1 MAASVIIPNGADFTA
16 EYPLNGTVENLI
28 GRGSECQIQIDDL
41 RASCVHAKFVF
52 SDGLW
57 MIIDSGSRNGTLVNR
72 SKTDSAVLSD
82 GDAIRIGDTGL
93 VFHASTLHEQETC
106 EQINREIPISEE
118 IEEIPQDSGRRSF
131 GGVALESRKQARRSR
146 DLSDLHEVS
155 LLTNTIA
162 TKEELVEVSLSIL
175 ANHTNATLAAFLLPN
190 GFGELDV
197 AGLKT
202 TDKSIRLEIS
212 DWLTQA
218 VLGRMRAVWLQQE
231 RIALTQDHVHGAAD
245 AICVPICVPIV
256 GVNRAVGALH
266 LYHSK
271 RRFQRH
277 DVDFAVAL
285 CGTLSIAMSRI
296 VANQDTRR
304 KLDRLQ
310 VKNSDFDELLGE
322 CKPIIELKNR
332 ISKIAKASGCVLIQG
347 ESGSGKELVAK
358 AVHHNSVRESRPM
371 LSVNCAAIPDE
382 LMESQLFGHVKG
394 AFTGA
399 DRDHLGWFQKS
410 HEGTF
415 FLDEVGELNLSGQA
429 KLLRVLEGH
438 PFLPVGGTKEIK
450 VDVRVIAATNRDLR
464 EFVEQKRFR
473 EDLYYRLSVF
483 QLVVPP
489 LRVRE
494 DDIDLLA
501 DFFFEHFKKQSGR
514 RTLEIGP
521 EARQLM
527 RNYPWRGN
535 VRQLRNVMESAVVLA
550 EGQEIRPEDLALHE
564 FRWHGSDSDA
574 SSEGTN
580 GSHNPCRTSTPNSNG
595 STPEELLER
604 FDTLN
609 VEVWEQRLIQAAL
622 KKTQGNIP
630 FAAEMIGMSRA
641 TMYRK
646 IERVPNSKLINPMK
660 ASLTTR

>member
-1 MAASVIIPNGADFTA
+1 MEASVIIPRGADSTA
-16 EYPLNGTVENLI
+16 EYPLDRTFENLI

-41 RASCVHAKFVF
+41 RASRVHAKFVF
-52 SDGLW
+52 SEGLW

-82 GDAIRIGDTGL
+82 GDAIRIGDTRL
-93 VFHASTLHEQETC
+93 IFHASTLHEQETC

-131 GGVALESRKQARRSR
+131 GGVALESLKQARRSR
-146 DLSDLHEVS
+146 DLSDLHEFS

-162 TKEELVEVSLSIL
+162 TEEELVEVSLSIL
-175 ANHTNATLAAFLLPN
+175 ANRTKATSVAILLPN
-190 GFGELDV
+190 GFGEFDV
-197 AGLKT
+197 ASLKT

-212 DWLTQA
+212 DRLTQT
-218 VLGRMRAVWLQQE
+218 VVGRMRAVWLQQE
-231 RIALTQDHVHGAAD
+231 WIALAQDHVHGAAD
-245 AICVPICVPIV
+245 AICVPVV
-256 GVNRAVGALH
+256 VENRAVGALH
-266 LYHSK
+266 LYRGK
-271 RRFQRH
+271 RRFQHH
-277 DVDFAVAL
+277 DFDFAVAL

-296 VANQDTRR
+296 VANQGTRR
-304 KLDRLQ
+304 KLDRLP
-310 VKNSDFDELLGE
+310 VKSADFEELLGE

-332 ISKIAKASGCVLIQG
+332 ICRIAKALGCVLIQG

-382 LMESQLFGHVKG
+382 LIESQLFGHVKG

-399 DRDHLGWFQKS
+399 DRDHVGWFQKS

-415 FLDEVGELNLSGQA
+415 FLDEVGELNLGAQA

-438 PFLPVGGTKEIK
+438 PFLPVGGTTEIK

-494 DDIDLLA
+494 GDIDLLA

-514 RTLEIGP
+514 QTLKIGP
-521 EARQLM
+521 EARQLI
-527 RNYPWRGN
+527 RNYPWPGN
-535 VRQLRNVMESAVVLA
+535 VRQLRNVMDSAVVLA

-564 FRWHGSDSDA
+564 VHRRGSDSDA

-580 GSHNPCRTSTPNSNG
+580 GSPNPSRTSTPNSNG

-641 TMYRK
+641 SLYRK
-646 IERVPNSKLINPMK
+646 IERVPNSKLINP
-660 ASLTTR
+660 

>member
-1 MAASVIIPNGADFTA
+1 MVTSVMISIGVDSTA
-16 EYPLNGTVENLI
+16 EYPLNETVENLI
-28 GRGSECQIQIDDL
+28 GRGSECQIQIGDL
-41 RASCVHAKFVF
+41 RASREHAKFVF
-52 SDGLW
+52 SEGLW
-57 MIIDSGSRNGTLVNR
+57 MIIDLGSRNGTLVNR

-93 VFHASTLHEQETC
+93 VFYESTLHERGNC
-106 EQINREIPISEE
+106 ELLNLEIPISEE
-118 IEEIPQDSGRRSF
+118 IEETPQDSGRRSI
-131 GGVALESRKQARRSR
+131 GGDALETLKQARRSR
-146 DLSDLHEVS
+146 VLSDLHEFS

-175 ANHTNATLAAFLLPN
+175 ANHTKATLAAFLLPN
-190 GFGELDV
+190 EFGELDV

-212 DWLTQA
+212 ERLTQA
-218 VLGRMRAVWLQQE
+218 VVGGMRAVWLQQE
-231 RIALTQDHVHGAAD
+231 RIALAQDHVHGAAD
-245 AICVPICVPIV
+245 AICVPVV
-256 GVNRAVGALH
+256 GENRAVGALH
-266 LYHSK
+266 LYRSK
-271 RRFQRH
+271 RKFQRH
-277 DVDFAVAL
+277 HVDFAVAL
-285 CGTLSIAMSRI
+285 CGTLSIALNRI

-310 VKNSDFDELLGE
+310 VKSADFDELLGE

-332 ISKIAKASGCVLIQG
+332 ICRIAKASGCVLIQG

-415 FLDEVGELNLSGQA
+415 FLDEVGELNLRAQA

-464 EFVEQKRFR
+464 ECVEQKRFR

-494 DDIDLLA
+494 GDIDLLA

-514 RTLEIGP
+514 RTLKIGP
-521 EARQLM
+521 EARQLI
-527 RNYPWRGN
+527 RNYPWPGN
-535 VRQLRNVMESAVVLA
+535 VRQLRNVMDSAVVLV

-564 FRWHGSDSDA
+564 VHRRGSDSDA

-580 GSHNPCRTSTPNSNG
+580 GSPNPSRTSTPNSNG

>member
-1 MAASVIIPNGADFTA
+1 MEASVIIPRGADSTA
-16 EYPLNGTVENLI
+16 EYPLDRTFENLI

-41 RASCVHAKFVF
+41 RASRVHAKFVF
-52 SDGLW
+52 SEGLW

-82 GDAIRIGDTGL
+82 GDAIRIGDTRL
-93 VFHASTLHEQETC
+93 IFHASTLHEQETC

-131 GGVALESRKQARRSR
+131 GGVALESLKQARRSR
-146 DLSDLHEVS
+146 DLSDLHEFS

-162 TKEELVEVSLSIL
+162 TEEELVEVSLSIL
-175 ANHTNATLAAFLLPN
+175 ANRTKATSVAILLPN
-190 GFGELDV
+190 EFGEFDV

-212 DWLTQA
+212 DRLTQT
-218 VLGRMRAVWLQQE
+218 VVGRMRAVWLQQE
-231 RIALTQDHVHGAAD
+231 WIALAQDHVHGAAD
-245 AICVPICVPIV
+245 AICVPVV
-256 GVNRAVGALH
+256 GVTRAVGALH

-285 CGTLSIAMSRI
+285 CGALSIAMSRI
-296 VANQDTRR
+296 VANQGTRR
-304 KLDRLQ
+304 KLDRLP
-310 VKNSDFDELLGE
+310 VKSADFEELLGE

-332 ISKIAKASGCVLIQG
+332 ICRIAKALGCVLIQG

-382 LMESQLFGHVKG
+382 LIESQLFGHVKG

-399 DRDHLGWFQKS
+399 DRDHVGWFQKS

-415 FLDEVGELNLSGQA
+415 FLDEVGELNLGAQA

-438 PFLPVGGTKEIK
+438 PFLPVGGTTEIK

-494 DDIDLLA
+494 GDIDLLA

-514 RTLEIGP
+514 QTLKIGP
-521 EARQLM
+521 EARQLI
-527 RNYPWRGN
+527 RNYPWPGN
-535 VRQLRNVMESAVVLA
+535 VRQLRNVMDSAVVLA

-641 TMYRK
+641 SLYRK
-646 IERVPNSKLINPMK
+646 IERVPNSKLINP
-660 ASLTTR
+660 